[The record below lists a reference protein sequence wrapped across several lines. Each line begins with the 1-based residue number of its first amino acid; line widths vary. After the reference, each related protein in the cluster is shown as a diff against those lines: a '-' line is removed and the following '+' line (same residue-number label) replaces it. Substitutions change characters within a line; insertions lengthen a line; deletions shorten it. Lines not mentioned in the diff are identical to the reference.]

1 MRHYWKGFMG
11 LGKNTKAAA
20 QPFEPMRVWNRKFI
34 VLIAIDLIVIV
45 GTFMVR
51 PIVAAYAVE
60 LGATL
65 AIAGV
70 VSGMSWFIATILRPA
85 TGYFADRLNKK
96 TSFLIATIA
105 SALSAF
111 GCALSDSIV
120 VVGIF
125 TAVGGVAM
133 SFQAIALTS
142 LVALCVPRSRVG
154 TGVGWMGIV
163 MNVSMAIGPVAAA
176 NVAVLGGYRLSFA
189 VGGILCTVG
198 MIMLVFFKAPLGA
211 EGIKG
216 KTEHAQE
223 QVGEGS
229 RSRVADIL
237 SQAFHGPTVI
247 IAIAAFLVVWSGNAL
262 STLLFTVEG
271 MGYLT
276 HATIYYVLYAVLGMA
291 SRPLAGWLSDR
302 VRSSIVAVPLILVG
316 ACGMIALVFGH
327 DLTAVVVCGTCMGLG
342 QASAISVVM
351 AESVRGVDPE
361 HLGRATN
368 TYFMGVDI
376 SGALATWVGGILI
389 QVGTPALMFG
399 FNAFTCVAA
408 AILIVAICIS
418 RKRKLHQR
426 ESH

>member
-1 MRHYWKGFMG
+1 M
-11 LGKNTKAAA
+11 
-20 QPFEPMRVWNRKFI
+20 QPFEPTRMWNRKFVALI
-34 VLIAIDLIVIV
+34 VIDMIVIV
-45 GTFMVR
+45 GNFMLR
-51 PIVAAYAVE
+51 PIIAAYAVE

-65 AIAGV
+65 AVAGV
-70 VSGMSWFIATILRPA
+70 VSAMSWLVATLLRPA

-111 GCALSDSIV
+111 GCALSDSV
-120 VVGIF
+120 VLVGVF
-125 TAVGGVAM
+125 TAVGGVSM

-142 LVALCVPRSRVG
+142 LVALCVPQSRVG
-154 TGVGWMGIV
+154 AGVGWMGIV

-176 NVAVLGGYRLSFA
+176 NVAVWGGYRLSFA
-189 VGGILCTVG
+189 VGGILCTIG
-198 MIMLVFFKAPLGA
+198 MAMLFFFKAPPGA

-216 KTEHAQE
+216 GNAHAQNE
-223 QVGEGS
+223 TGAGA
-229 RSRVADIL
+229 RSRLAGIL
-237 SQAFHGPTVI
+237 SQAFYGPTVI
-247 IAIAAFLVVWSGNAL
+247 IAIAALLVVWSGNAL
-262 STLLFTVEG
+262 STLLMTVEG

-276 HATIYYVLYAVLGMA
+276 HATLYYVLYAVLGMA
-291 SRPLAGWLSDR
+291 SRPIAGWLSDR
-302 VRSSIVAVPLILVG
+302 VRSPIVAVPLILVG

-327 DLTAVVVCGTCMGLG
+327 DLTAIVICGVCMGLG

-368 TYFMGVDI
+368 TYFTGVDL

-408 AILIVAICIS
+408 ALLIVAICAS
-418 RKRKLHQR
+418 RKRRQR
-426 ESH
+426 